1 MLAVASSAKCNF
13 WTASRGRLGCKRGR
27 SKPGYHNGGAANVPK
42 HRCAAGVAPQ
52 NLLFPAWL
60 PGTVEDFTPETIARQ
75 LAVAWCS
82 GVAGVAGI
90 GWLPGTVFG
99 GGALLEADAFE
110 YRRGDVDSLQC
121 RPSHSF
127 RCDSDGQAHR
137 RRRSTSGIS
146 AVGRRL
152 PVSADFQDADSA
164 SCKARRSSL
173 VRSSPSS
180 SATRSTTVPSGKVV
194 GSSRTRRPSRHV
206 LEEDSLGHCTGFQ
219 VSPQAYPLDAR
230 PTGPRHIHRTCSSK
244 TARPRPSW

>member
-1 MLAVASSAKCNF
+1 M
-13 WTASRGRLGCKRGR
+13 
-27 SKPGYHNGGAANVPK
+27 PK

-194 GSSRTRRPSRHV
+194 GSSRTRRPFSTRARRG
-206 LEEDSLGHCTGFQ
+206 LIGPLYGIPSFPSSLPTRRKADWTASYTQDLLVKNGETKTKLVKVGTKFKAGGGESFGYEHLL
-219 VSPQAYPLDAR
+219 LDCR
-230 PTGPRHIHRTCSSK
+230 
-244 TARPRPSW
+244 